1 MRSFGSGRELSVVV
15 GLVQMLKRALELDG
29 TNFSAAFNL
38 GAAYLKKQMIPEAA
52 AAFRQSATIYPE
64 YAAAHRALGELLLYQ
79 DRTEEALVE
88 LRRATELD
96 PHDPSAHVALA
107 KALAAQ
113 GLNAEADE
121 EMRKAQQARPQ

>member
-1 MRSFGSGRELSVVV
+1 
-15 GLVQMLKRALELDG
+15 MLKRALELDG

-38 GAAYLKKQMIPEAA
+38 GAAYEKKQMIPEAM
-52 AAFRQSATIYPE
+52 AAFRQSATIDPD
-64 YAAAHRALGELLLYQ
+64 YAAAHRAVGELLLYQ
-79 DRTEEALVE
+79 GQTEEALAE

-96 PHDPSAHVALA
+96 PHDPGAHAALA
-107 KALAAQ
+107 KALTAK